1 MADPSG
7 LRPQDRADFEAVPHL
22 ALNTPDILDTLRA
35 DPTGRAATRL
45 RLRALADA
53 DEITAAA
60 YGEYRTHLTC
70 STSNASAEESTPRR
84 PAGAGL
90 VTALAV
96 LTPPVAA
103 SSAAVLL
110 LLGYLLQ
117 LTDLR
122 GTLPGSLMTAG
133 WILTLVAALSALI
146 ALAALLGTAI
156 RGRGASA
163 HPARPEQA
171 RLAWQQALLERHA
184 AAPAPVDR
192 RGSAPPPGAAHDA
205 VPRHRLQERPSAH
218 RLAAVPV
225 RAAEQTVP
233 DSSLSSAEHEGE
245 APPCRST

>member
-1 MADPSG
+1 MADPFG
-7 LRPQDRADFEAVPHL
+7 LRPQDRADFEAVLHQ
-22 ALNTPDILDTLRA
+22 ALNTPEILGALRA
-35 DPTGRAATRL
+35 DPTGRAAMRRRL

-60 YGEYRTHLTC
+60 YGEYRAYLTC
-70 STSNASAEESTPRR
+70 STSNASAEETTPRR

-117 LTDLR
+117 LTGLR
-122 GTLPGSLMTAG
+122 GTLPGSLLTAG

-163 HPARPEQA
+163 HPARLEQA
-171 RLAWQQALLERHA
+171 RLDWQQALL
-184 AAPAPVDR
+184 DR
-192 RGSAPPPGAAHDA
+192 GVLPYLRRSIGEDPLLHLAPPTATP
-205 VPRHRLQERPSAH
+205 
-218 RLAAVPV
+218 
-225 RAAEQTVP
+225 TT
-233 DSSLSSAEHEGE
+233 DSRSG
-245 APPCRST
+245 PPLTG

>member
-7 LRPQDRADFEAVPHL
+7 LRPQDRAHFEAVQHL
-22 ALNTPDILDTLRA
+22 ALNTPDILGALRA

-45 RLRALADA
+45 RLQALADA

-60 YGEYRTHLTC
+60 YGEYRTYLTC
-70 STSNASAEESTPRR
+70 SASNASAEETTPRR
-84 PAGAGL
+84 PAGL

-122 GTLPGSLMTAG
+122 GTLPGSLITAG

-163 HPARPEQA
+163 HPARLEQA
-171 RLAWQQALLERHA
+171 RLDWQQALLERGMLPHLRRSIGEDPLLH
-184 AAPAPVDR
+184 PAPPTTPSPATDSKS
-192 RGSAPPPGAAHDA
+192 GPPLTG
-205 VPRHRLQERPSAH
+205 
-218 RLAAVPV
+218 
-225 RAAEQTVP
+225 
-233 DSSLSSAEHEGE
+233 
-245 APPCRST
+245 